1 MILDLDKMKRGVIME
16 CCNCHRQIES
26 NYEYCPFCGTKQ
38 AVPAPGEPH
47 FKNPSQLVQV
57 NSEFVAIGPYEL
69 KEESESGDYTI
80 TLVRVNLNDIED
92 LYFPD
97 HVRKIGPDS
106 FAGAKNLK
114 TIVIPQGVIEIG
126 AGAFKD
132 CPNLTNVVIAPSVT
146 VIGEDAFA
154 NCPSLHRL
162 TIPPNATISWKG
174 MNDIETIDIASST
187 IYMNASTNLVLT
199 RDGAKLVHV
208 HRTCG
213 PWQEHLGRP
222 GRLCIVSKLEIP
234 KSVLVIGAYAFD
246 GCYEYSYL
254 RDELYIRSLPEF
266 VLPEGIRELEAC
278 AFYNS
283 GFRAIVLPATLNK
296 IGAHAFKDCIHLERI
311 ANIAH
316 VDQVGE
322 DICMGCNRLGDP
334 ETLAG
339 IATRNQES

>member
-1 MILDLDKMKRGVIME
+1 MIVYLDKMKRGVIME

-132 CPNLTNVVIAPSVT
+132 CPNLTNVVIAPSV
-146 VIGEDAFA
+146 
-154 NCPSLHRL
+154 
-162 TIPPNATISWKG
+162 
-174 MNDIETIDIASST
+174 
-187 IYMNASTNLVLT
+187 
-199 RDGAKLVHV
+199 
-208 HRTCG
+208 
-213 PWQEHLGRP
+213 
-222 GRLCIVSKLEIP
+222 
-234 KSVLVIGAYAFD
+234 LVIGAYAFD
-246 GCYEYSYL
+246 GCYEYNYL

-266 VLPEGIRELEAC
+266 VLPEGIRELEAA

-283 GFRAIVLPATLNK
+283 GFRAIVLPATLKK
-296 IGAHAFKDCIHLERI
+296 IGAHAFGNCIHLERI

-316 VDQVGE
+316 VDRVGE
-322 DICMGCNRLGDP
+322 DICSGCKRLGDP

-339 IATRNQES
+339 IAMRNQ